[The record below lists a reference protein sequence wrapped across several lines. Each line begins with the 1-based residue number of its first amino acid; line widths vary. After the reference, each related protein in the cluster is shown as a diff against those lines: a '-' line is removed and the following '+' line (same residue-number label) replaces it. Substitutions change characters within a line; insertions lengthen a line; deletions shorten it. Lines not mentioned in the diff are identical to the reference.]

1 MKYIVHLINKCFNG
15 LFYDQNQDQAL
26 YITYVYVYIYV
37 NVYTQLHILHAP
49 LESKIQLLKMELK
62 SSLIID
68 HSEKSIL
75 GRVL

>member
-1 MKYIVHLINKCFNG
+1 MVSAMIKTKTKAFH
-15 LFYDQNQDQAL
+15 
-26 YITYVYVYIYV
+26 ITYIYV
-37 NVYTQLHILHAP
+37 CIYVIVYTQFHILHAS
-49 LESKIQLLKMELK
+49 LENKIKLLKMELK

>member
-1 MKYIVHLINKCFNG
+1 MVSAMIKTKTKAFH
-15 LFYDQNQDQAL
+15 
-26 YITYVYVYIYV
+26 ITYMYVSIYMNVYI
-37 NVYTQLHILHAP
+37 QLYILHAP
-49 LESKIQLLKMELK
+49 LESKIKLLKMELK